1 VIPVDQF
8 RTEHLQD
15 ADAPLPNGGRK
26 NGQSY
31 VNNMAP

>member
-8 RTEHLQD
+8 RTEYLQD
-15 ADAPLPNGGRK
+15 AGAPLPNGGRK